1 MKNLAQSQFQLHCR
15 PTKPRHQVRPSSG
28 FTLIEI
34 MVTVAIIAILSAIA
48 LPAYSDYVTRGKI
61 PEAVSNLGTKS
72 LQIEQWFL
80 DNRTYVGATACASD
94 TTTSRYFDFSC
105 SVSNATTFT
114 LLATGKSSMLGFT
127 YSIAPNN
134 AKTTVAVPT
143 GWSLPTTN
151 NCWVTNKGGVC

>member
-1 MKNLAQSQFQLHCR
+1 MKNPAQSRLHPNLARLLHFAR
-15 PTKPRHQVRPSSG
+15 PAHG

-34 MVTVAIIAILSAIA
+34 MVTVAIVAILSAIA
-48 LPAYSDYVTRGKI
+48 LPVYSDYVTRGKI
-61 PEAVSNLGTKS
+61 PEAIANLGSKS

-80 DNRTYVGATACASD
+80 DNRTYVGAPGCTSD

-105 SVSNATTFT
+105 SVSSTTTFT
-114 LLATGKSSMLGFT
+114 LLATGKSSMLGFS

-151 NCWVTNKGGVC
+151 NCWITGKGGVC